1 MTPSRSGLGVT
12 WIGGCPLARIRMDEL
27 LELVERAVTERAH
40 LRLAL
45 VDAAQLAWMR
55 TSVELA
61 LQVLACELCCADGQT
76 LVWLSR
82 LSGRA
87 VPERITG
94 PDLCA
99 RLLPRA
105 GDAGWRLAVLVG
117 RPVRLE
123 PTLAAIGRLAPG
135 ATPAGFVLPEERA
148 GELALVERILSFRP
162 DLLLTGLPTPME
174 ERFLFEHRAA
184 LGGVPFVAGL
194 GGTFDFFCG
203 AARRAPVWMQRAGLE
218 WLHRFLQEPRKKL
231 RSEVVLP
238 LSFYC
243 SFVAD
248 RFVRRDSR
256 VTGKVG

>member
-1 MTPSRSGLGVT
+1 MSPALSGHGVT

-27 LELVERAVTERAH
+27 LELVERAVRERGH

-45 VDAAQLAWMR
+45 VDPAQLAWMR
-55 TSVELA
+55 NSVELA

-82 LSGRA
+82 LLGRA

-94 PDLCA
+94 PDLLA

-105 GDAGWRLAVLVG
+105 GEARWRIAVLVG
-117 RPVRLE
+117 SGRTE
-123 PTLAAIGRLAPG
+123 ATLAAIRRLAPG
-135 ATPAGFVLPEERA
+135 AVPAGFALPLER
-148 GELALVERILSFRP
+148 GEELALVEDVLSFQP

-184 LGGVPFVAGL
+184 LGRVPFVAGL
-194 GGTFDFFCG
+194 GGTFDFLSG
-203 AARRAPVWMQRAGLE
+203 ASRRAPVWMQRAGLE
-218 WLHRFLQEPRKKL
+218 WLHRFLQEPRRKL

-238 LSFYC
+238 ASFYL
-243 SFVAD
+243 SLL
-248 RFVRRDSR
+248 RDAFSRGDVR
-256 VTGKVG
+256 VTRGTG

>member
-12 WIGGCPLARIRMDEL
+12 WIGGCPLARIRMDEV
-27 LELVERAVTERAH
+27 LELVERAVAERSH
-40 LRLAL
+40 VRLAL

-61 LQVLACELCCADGQT
+61 LQVLSCELCCADGQT

-94 PDLCA
+94 PDLLA

-105 GDAGWRLAVLVG
+105 GKAGWRVAVLGG
-117 RPVRLE
+117 RAKRLE
-123 PTLAAIGRLAPG
+123 ATLAAMRKLAPG
-135 ATPAGFVLPEERA
+135 ARLEAFFFPEDRA
-148 GELALVERILSFRP
+148 DELALVEHVLSFRP

-184 LGGVPFVAGL
+184 LESVPFVAGL

-238 LSFYC
+238 ISFYG
-243 SFVAD
+243 SLARD
-248 RFVRRDSR
+248 RFIRRNPR
-256 VTGKVG
+256 VTRRVG